1 MMIYIYNILKMEM
14 FIRLFDD
21 KTYKLK
27 SQSQLSISLNENIDN
42 KILKFTMHRRRI
54 KLFRN
59 V

>member
-1 MMIYIYNILKMEM
+1 MICIYNIFKMEM

>member
-1 MMIYIYNILKMEM
+1 MIICIYNILKMEM